1 MTQQEFLKTNPQY
14 KDARP
19 DEIWSAME
27 DSALNS
33 DNHWV
38 ADYSG
43 GFTEI
48 KLNDHVIF
56 NQNNFWIN
64 EKTKERISNE
74 EFEKRYRTEKI
85 KGLPVESFRIDF
97 IDFGKNE

>member
-1 MTQQEFLKTNPQY
+1 MKQQEFLNNNPQFNGV
-14 KDARP
+14 KP
-19 DEIWSAME
+19 DEIWNAME

-33 DNHWV
+33 DNCWV

-85 KGLPVESFRIDF
+85 KDLPVESFRMDF